1 MGVIGRI
8 GTFGKNLPA
17 NTMIFQYEVRS
28 KTICWARKIKARLNR
43 SHLPHQIAGSTVRH
57 ALQEK
62 GEGIKIFGRGKTQK
76 VPLVQTRTRHPYLP
90 KVQTESRLLQG
101 PPIWLARVQDCHV
114 FGPDIAVS
122 TRNGTLLGDVSQS
135 WEIRPEYHPILRAPQ
150 FRKVEQCHEPAAL
163 LAVTGGDTYFH
174 WLFEVLPKVGILQRF
189 LPEGVRLRYV
199 VNSLAATFQRQT
211 LELAGISLE
220 DCITLDKNPS
230 WRFRECWVPSYP
242 GHIGVP
248 SMEAIEFLRGLVRG
262 RPKKVVGGKRIFLKR
277 REPTRRL
284 LEGIAI
290 EKYLK
295 KLGFRV
301 LDPSTISFSE
311 QSKVFHNAEVIVSA
325 HGAALANIVFCRKKT
340 KIVEIFSGRYVNLC
354 YQHLAGACGLFHY
367 AVHPWSFRERLFSL
381 GSQDMARNTSD
392 IPVGV
397 EDLSEVLLQ
406 AGVA

>member
-1 MGVIGRI
+1 MGVIGSV

-28 KTICWARKIKARLNR
+28 KTICWARKIKGRLNQ
-43 SHLPHQIAGSTVRH
+43 SHLPHKIASSTVRH

-62 GEGIKIFGRGKTQK
+62 GEGIKIFGKKKTQK
-76 VPLVQTRTRHPYLP
+76 VPLTQTRTRHPYLP
-90 KVQTESRLLQG
+90 LVQTGSRLFQG

-122 TRNGTLLGDVSQS
+122 TKKGTLLGDVSQS
-135 WEIRPEYHPILRAPQ
+135 WEVRPEYHPILRTPQ
-150 FRKVEQCHEPAAL
+150 FRKVEQCTEPAAL

-189 LPEGVRLRYV
+189 LPNRVRLRYV
-199 VNSLAATFQRQT
+199 VNSLAAAFQRQT
-211 LELAGISLE
+211 LELAGIRLA
-220 DCITLDKNPS
+220 DCIALDKNPS

-248 SMEAIEFLRGLVRG
+248 SMEAIGFLRGLVRKH
-262 RPKKVVGGKRIFLKR
+262 PKKIVVGKRIFLKR

-295 KLGFRV
+295 KLGFQV
-301 LDPSTISFSE
+301 LDPSTISFPE
-311 QSKVFHNAEVIVSA
+311 QARVFHNAEVIVSA

-367 AVHPWSFRERLFSL
+367 AVHPWSFREGLLSL
-381 GSQDMARNTSD
+381 GSQDTARNTSD
-392 IPVGV
+392 IPAGV
-397 EDLSEVLLQ
+397 EDLSKVLLQ

>member
-1 MGVIGRI
+1 
-8 GTFGKNLPA
+8 
-17 NTMIFQYEVRS
+17 MIFHYEVRS
-28 KTICWARKIKARLNR
+28 AAICGARKIKAALGWKI
-43 SHLPHQIAGSTVRH
+43 LPYKISSSTLRH
-57 ALQEK
+57 ALKQK
-62 GEGIKIFGRGKTQK
+62 DEGIKIFGKKKPQK
-76 VPLVQTRTRHPYLP
+76 VPLTQTRTRHPYLP
-90 KVQTESRLLQG
+90 LVQTGSRLFQA
-101 PPIWLARVQDCHV
+101 PPIWLARVRDCHV

-122 TRNGTLLGDVSQS
+122 TKKGTLLGDVSQS
-135 WEIRPEYHPILRAPQ
+135 WEVRPEYHPILRTPQ
-150 FRKVEQCHEPAAL
+150 FRKVEQCSEPAAL

-189 LPEGVRLRYV
+189 LPERAGLKYV
-199 VNSLAATFQRQT
+199 VNSLAAAFQRQT
-211 LELAGISLE
+211 LELAGIRLA
-220 DCITLDKNPS
+220 DCIALDKNPS

-248 SMEAIEFLRGLVRG
+248 SMEAIGFLRGLVRG
-262 RPKKVVGGKRIFLKR
+262 HPKKVVGGKRIFLKR

-301 LDPSTISFSE
+301 LDPATISFSE
-311 QSKVFHNAEVIVSA
+311 QAKLFQNAEVIVSA
-325 HGAALANIVFCRKKT
+325 HGAALANIVFCRRKT
-340 KIVEIFSGRYVNLC
+340 IIVEIFSGKYVNLC

-392 IPVGV
+392 IPAGV
-397 EDLSEVLLQ
+397 EDLTEVLLQ
-406 AGVA
+406 TGVV

>member
-1 MGVIGRI
+1 MN
-8 GTFGKNLPA
+8 FK
-17 NTMIFQYEVRS
+17 YEVRS
-28 KTICWARKIKARLNR
+28 KMICWVRKIKGRLNQ
-43 SHLPHQIAGSTVRH
+43 SHLPHKIASSTVRH

-62 GEGIKIFGRGKTQK
+62 GEGIKIFGKKKTQK
-76 VPLVQTRTRHPYLP
+76 VPLTQTRTRHPYLP
-90 KVQTESRLLQG
+90 LVQTGSRLFQG

-122 TRNGTLLGDVSQS
+122 TKKGTLLGDVSQS
-135 WEIRPEYHPILRAPQ
+135 WEVRPEYHPILRTPQ
-150 FRKVEQCHEPAAL
+150 FRKVEQCTEPAAL

-174 WLFEVLPKVGILQRF
+174 WLFEVLPKVDILQRF
-189 LPEGVRLRYV
+189 LPNRVRLRYV
-199 VNSLAATFQRQT
+199 VNSLAAAFQRQT
-211 LELAGISLE
+211 LELAGIRLA
-220 DCITLDKNPS
+220 DCIALDKSPS

-248 SMEAIEFLRGLVRG
+248 SMEAIGFLRGLVRKH
-262 RPKKVVGGKRIFLKR
+262 PKRIVDGKRIFLKR

-295 KLGFRV
+295 KLGFQV
-301 LDPSTISFSE
+301 LDPSTISFPE
-311 QSKVFHNAEVIVSA
+311 QARVFHNAEVIVSA

-367 AVHPWSFRERLFSL
+367 AVHPWSFREGLLSL
-381 GSQDMARNTSD
+381 GSQDTARNTSD
-392 IPVGV
+392 IPAGV
-397 EDLSEVLLQ
+397 EDLSKVLLQ